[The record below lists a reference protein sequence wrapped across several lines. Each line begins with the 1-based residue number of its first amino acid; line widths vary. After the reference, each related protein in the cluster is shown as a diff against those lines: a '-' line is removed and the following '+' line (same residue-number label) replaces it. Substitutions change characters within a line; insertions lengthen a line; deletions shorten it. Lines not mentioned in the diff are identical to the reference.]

1 MGDPA
6 LGLGGRSV
14 LKSDVD
20 AFGPVVASF
29 RPGVSSLLGLDR
41 ERARRVLTIGV
52 QIALLLVVL
61 TRLVTSSWAL
71 PMALLLIAILGA
83 ALVGWIW
90 LYLANST
97 IALTASHLLITDW
110 RDSTTVIA
118 RSDVTRLIRVGVK
131 PFEGPPR
138 QAVIGVNAAGRSLF
152 TLDGAYDAAAIAG
165 SLSVPLRGSYDD
177 VLMAA
182 QVALALEGL
191 SRMASGSAKQRTAL
205 REIGG
210 SSPQRPI
217 RVNFGLPSGVIGVW
231 TRRLVAEHAP

>member
-1 MGDPA
+1 M
-6 LGLGGRSV
+6 
-14 LKSDVD
+14 D

-29 RPGVSSLLGLDR
+29 RPAASSLLGLDR
-41 ERARRVLTIGV
+41 ERARRVLIIGV

-90 LYLANST
+90 LYLANSA

-138 QAVIGVNAAGRSLF
+138 QAVIGLNAVGRSLF
-152 TLDGAYDAAAIAG
+152 TLGGAYDAAAIAG
-165 SLSVPLRGSYDD
+165 SLLVPLRGSYDD
-177 VLMAA
+177 VLTLGEINRRYPGATRGA
-182 QVALALEGL
+182 VA
-191 SRMASGSAKQRTAL
+191 
-205 REIGG
+205 
-210 SSPQRPI
+210 SPQRI
-217 RVNFGLPSGVIGVW
+217 VALSIVGTVVIGLIAYFVW
-231 TRRLVAEHAP
+231 TSIRS